1 MCELLTY
8 LNSLR
13 SDEKGKNK
21 PVPFVSLSKRD
32 FLSFCHDFK
41 LRLLIVSISVKTVAV
56 Y

>member
-1 MCELLTY
+1 MWELLTY

-21 PVPFVSLSKRD
+21 PVLFVSLSKRD
-32 FLSFCHDFK
+32 FLSFCYDFK
-41 LRLLIVSISVKTVAV
+41 LRLLIVSTNVKTVAG